1 MAGKDISK
9 MSDRELRAELATA
22 RKTLR
27 MGLEIWDEYMSQ
39 IGHCVSQDYGRL
51 NEFPMACE
59 RLGVSLHD
67 PVTN

>member
-1 MAGKDISK
+1 MAAKKIEK
-9 MSDRELRAELATA
+9 MSEREMRAELNDSRRA
-22 RKTLR
+22 LR

-39 IGHCVSQDYGRL
+39 IATCVSQDYGRL

-67 PVTN
+67 PK

>member
-1 MAGKDISK
+1 MAAKKIEK
-9 MSDRELRAELATA
+9 MSEREMRAELNDSRRA
-22 RKTLR
+22 LR

-39 IGHCVSQDYGRL
+39 IAHCVSQDYGRL

-67 PVTN
+67 PK